1 MVIKADQEGIE
12 LLKRV
17 QDALLR
23 GHGTAAIPLYNA
35 LEQNTTELDKEDK

>member
-1 MVIKADQEGIE
+1 MIIKADKEGLE
-12 LLKRV
+12 LLKQA

-35 LEQNTTELDKEDK
+35 IENAITELKDEDE